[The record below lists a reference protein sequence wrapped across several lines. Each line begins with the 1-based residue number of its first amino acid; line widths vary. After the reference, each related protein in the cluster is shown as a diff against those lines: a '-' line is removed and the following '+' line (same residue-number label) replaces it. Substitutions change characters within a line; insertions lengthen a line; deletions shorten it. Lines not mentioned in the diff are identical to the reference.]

1 MKDCKSA
8 PCNCASL
15 LAGLLFLA
23 FSNLPGNAQNV
34 HDPEAA
40 STIFEEFVY
49 PVVPG
54 DFYALRSSSKYA
66 GTFQMAF
73 FVKVRTDS
81 SGLPV
86 SLVFDRLLNF
96 STRGDAVPD
105 SIWKQG
111 EEGIRQASKDWIV
124 RPDSGCVQRHS
135 SLFYCRIRTVYLILN
150 YMVGDFDP
158 GPLGSS
164 VYLEVY

>member
-1 MKDCKSA
+1 MKDFKSA

-23 FSNLPGNAQNV
+23 FSNLPSNAQSV
-34 HDPEAA
+34 HGPEAA

-96 STRGDAVPD
+96 STNGEVIHD

-111 EEGIRQASKDWIV
+111 EEEIRQASKDWIA
-124 RPDSGCVQRHS
+124 RPDVECVQRHL
-135 SLFYCRIRTVYLILN
+135 SLSYCGIRTIYLIVN
-150 YMVGDFDP
+150 YVVSDFDP
-158 GPLGSS
+158 GPSGSS

>member
-1 MKDCKSA
+1 MKNFKSA

-23 FSNLPGNAQNV
+23 FSNLPSNAQNV
-34 HDPEAA
+34 HGSEAA

-49 PVVPG
+49 PTVPG

-66 GTFQMAF
+66 DTFQMAF

-96 STRGDAVPD
+96 GARGDAVPD
-105 SIWKQG
+105 SIWRQG

-135 SLFYCRIRTVYLILN
+135 SLSYCRIRTIYLSHSQLC
-150 YMVGDFDP
+150 GR
-158 GPLGSS
+158 
-164 VYLEVY
+164 